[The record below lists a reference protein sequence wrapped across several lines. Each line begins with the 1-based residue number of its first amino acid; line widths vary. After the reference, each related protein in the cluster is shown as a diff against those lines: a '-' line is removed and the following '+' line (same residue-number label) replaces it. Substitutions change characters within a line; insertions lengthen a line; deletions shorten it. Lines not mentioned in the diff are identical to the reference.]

1 MTEKFL
7 PYSRQ
12 QIEEDDIAEVV
23 RVLRGDWLTTG
34 PEVKRFEDD
43 LAAYCGARYAVACA
57 NGTAALHLA
66 VLALGLKQGD
76 GVVTTPI
83 TFLSTANCARFVGA
97 DVFFADVE
105 PTTTNLDP
113 DQVESLLLKRQ
124 GIIKALL
131 PVHFAGQ
138 PARMERFS
146 ALAQQYGTKIIED
159 GCHALGAA
167 YTDNSGETVKVGS
180 CKHSDMTV
188 FSFHPAKGVTT
199 GEGGA
204 ITTNDRSLY
213 EKLLT
218 FRNHGMVRDDGPR
231 PLVNRQYAYDETGAM
246 HPWYYEM
253 QELGYNYRITDFQ
266 CALGRSQLAKVG
278 RFIRQKAGLTDIY
291 RKRIG
296 ESAILSQV
304 ITPPLVYE
312 GITHAHHLFVVRVDF
327 KGIGLSRSSLMGGL
341 RKEGIGSQVHYIPLH
356 FQPYYGEQAEMG
368 MRSFPYAEAYYE
380 ECLSLPLFSG
390 MTANDAER
398 VVATLERLC
407 REVKS

>member
-43 LAAYCGARYAVACA
+43 LATYCGAKYAVACA

-66 VLALGLKQGD
+66 VLVLGVKKGD
-76 GVVTTPI
+76 GVITTPI

-105 PTTTNLDP
+105 PSTINLDP
-113 DQVESLLLKRQ
+113 EQVESILLKKQ
-124 GIIKALL
+124 GEIKALL

-146 ALAQQYGTKIIED
+146 SLAQQYGAKIIED

-167 YTDNSGETVKVGS
+167 YTDNNGETVRVGS

-204 ITTNDRSLY
+204 ITTNDRTLY
-213 EKLLT
+213 EKLLRL
-218 FRNHGMVRDDGPR
+218 RNHGMVRDDGPGAF
-231 PLVNRQYAYDETGAM
+231 VNHQYAYDETGVSRQ
-246 HPWYYEM
+246 WYYEM

-266 CALGRSQLAKVG
+266 CALGRSQLAKVE
-278 RFIRQKAGLTDIY
+278 RFICQKAGLTGVY
-291 RKRIG
+291 RKLIG

-304 ITPPLVYE
+304 IAPSLVFE
-312 GITHAHHLFVVRVDF
+312 GIRHAHHLFVVRVDF
-327 KGIGLSRSSLMGGL
+327 RGLGLSRAVLMESL

-356 FQPYYGEQAEMG
+356 FQPYYREQTEMTIG
-368 MRSFPYAEAYYE
+368 AFPCAEAYYE

-390 MTANDAER
+390 MTANDVER
-398 VVATLERLC
+398 VVATLEKACDEGKR
-407 REVKS
+407 